1 MWRRPKLVRQND
13 GNDCGPAALATL
25 ALHHGQDVGLE
36 KLRDLTATDRTGAN
50 LLSLVRTA
58 RSLGFSAKA
67 IRCTA
72 DALPQLPMPAI
83 AHLRDDEGFGHFVVV
98 YGVKRGK
105 VIVGDP
111 AAEIDKRSLEQFTAQ
126 WTGNLLVAVPDPTTP
141 LPRSHGQRRS
151 AWRRFLHLLRP
162 HTAILLEV
170 MLCALLMTLLATSTS
185 LFVQHLVDSVLV
197 HREGTLLNALG
208 IGMVM
213 VVVLKTL
220 FGVVRQYLLAH
231 IARRLDLGLIGAYS
245 RHLLQLPVKFFETR
259 RIGEIFSRVT
269 DAAKL
274 REAIN
279 GTTTTAV
286 VDAIVVVVLLAVLWM
301 YDLPL
306 AIAATLVAP
315 LFVAVVAL
323 NHPAAARHSRSAM
336 EHAAQAAAHLVED
349 ISGVDTIKAFNAED
363 RRTEQFEGR
372 FVAFTQAVF
381 SLQKLDIRMNAAG
394 MFITSLASV
403 GMLWLG
409 GQRVLA
415 GALTIGELLFV
426 FMLLTTLLEPL
437 NRLATVNLK
446 IQDALVAIDRLF
458 QVLDLEAEPRGDNR
472 VPFKQLTRELEL
484 RNVTFS
490 YGTRGN
496 VLDDVTLHV
505 PAGKT
510 VAIVG
515 ESGCGKSTLLKLLL
529 RFHQPNQG
537 QILLDGTDLRDFD
550 LATVRDRFGMVTQD
564 TFVFDA
570 TIRENISLG
579 APQASLADVV
589 AAARAAGL
597 DEFIN
602 GLPQRYD
609 TIVGERGANLSGGQR
624 QRLAIARA
632 LVNRPDV
639 LVFDEATSQLD
650 TTTERHIQ
658 DNLRIALAGQTV
670 ILVAH
675 RLSTVRDA
683 DLIYVLDKGRVAEQG
698 THQHLLAAG
707 GHYAGLWRSQMSIH
721 DHGDLPG
728 SPDGLH
734 LPTNRIALVLNEG

>member
-1 MWRRPKLVRQND
+1 M
-13 GNDCGPAALATL
+13 
-25 ALHHGQDVGLE
+25 
-36 KLRDLTATDRTGAN
+36 
-50 LLSLVRTA
+50 
-58 RSLGFSAKA
+58 
-67 IRCTA
+67 
-72 DALPQLPMPAI
+72 
-83 AHLRDDEGFGHFVVV
+83 
-98 YGVKRGK
+98 
-105 VIVGDP
+105 
-111 AAEIDKRSLEQFTAQ
+111 
-126 WTGNLLVAVPDPTTP
+126 
-141 LPRSHGQRRS
+141 
-151 AWRRFLHLLRP
+151 HLLRP

-213 VVVLKTL
+213 VVVLRTL
-220 FGVVRQYLLAH
+220 FGIVRQYLLAH
-231 IARRLDLGLIGAYS
+231 IARRLDLGLICAYS

-306 AIAATLVAP
+306 AIAATLIAP
-315 LFVAVVAL
+315 AFVAVVAV

-372 FVAFTQAVF
+372 FVAFTESVF

-409 GQRVLA
+409 GQRVLS

-458 QVLDLEAEPRGDNR
+458 QVLDLETEPRGDNR

-496 VLDDVTLHV
+496 VLDDVTLRV

-537 QILLDGTDLRDFD
+537 QKLIASRAVTDQQLVESAAKVQASEEQLRRAQLPLDEGRLAVLRQAIELVNRDHAVRTAELEAKRIAKQGEVDTATKELADLERQLQQATLHSPIDGIIIKGRYHVGDVVPNGSPVFEVAAQDGFCFESLITSEDVGLLAEGLPSRVKFDAYDYQLYGSLGGAVSFISPDTNPAVAVSPDNATSGGTLATMNRVGQRQATGPGVSYRVRVTLAGDQVGKGLYHGTVKLGMAGRVEIVTDRRTILSILLKR
-550 LATVRDRFGMVTQD
+550 
-564 TFVFDA
+564 
-570 TIRENISLG
+570 IRSSISLG
-579 APQASLADVV
+579 
-589 AAARAAGL
+589 
-597 DEFIN
+597 
-602 GLPQRYD
+602 
-609 TIVGERGANLSGGQR
+609 
-624 QRLAIARA
+624 
-632 LVNRPDV
+632 
-639 LVFDEATSQLD
+639 
-650 TTTERHIQ
+650 
-658 DNLRIALAGQTV
+658 
-670 ILVAH
+670 
-675 RLSTVRDA
+675 
-683 DLIYVLDKGRVAEQG
+683 
-698 THQHLLAAG
+698 
-707 GHYAGLWRSQMSIH
+707 
-721 DHGDLPG
+721 
-728 SPDGLH
+728 
-734 LPTNRIALVLNEG
+734 

>member
-1 MWRRPKLVRQND
+1 MWRRLKLVRQHD
-13 GNDCGPAALATL
+13 GNDCGAAALATL
-25 ALHHGQDVGLE
+25 ALHHGLDIGLE

-72 DALPQLPMPAI
+72 DTLPQLPLPAI
-83 AHLRDDEGFGHFVVV
+83 AHLRDGEGFGHFVVV
-98 YGVKRGK
+98 YRLKRGG
-105 VIVGDP
+105 VVVGDP
-111 AAEIDKRSLEQFTAQ
+111 AGEIETRSLEQFTAN
-126 WTGNLLVAVPDPTTP
+126 WTGNLLVAVPDPTTA
-141 LPRSHGQRRS
+141 LPSGLGRRPS

-162 HTAILLEV
+162 HTSILFEV

-208 IGMVM
+208 IGMAM
-213 VVVLKTL
+213 VVVLRTA
-220 FGVVRQYLLAH
+220 FGIVRQYLLAH
-231 IARRLDLGLIGAYS
+231 IARRLDLGLIGAYT
-245 RHLLQLPVKFFETR
+245 RHLLQLPTKFFETR
-259 RIGEIFSRVT
+259 RTGEIFSRVT

-279 GTTTTAV
+279 GTATTAV
-286 VDAIVVVVLLAVLWM
+286 VDTTVVVVLLAVLWI

-306 AIAATLVAP
+306 AIAATLIAP
-315 LFVAVVAL
+315 VFVAVVAL
-323 NHPAAARHSRSAM
+323 NHPAAVRHSRSAM
-336 EHAAQAAAHLVED
+336 EHAAQASAHLFEN
-349 ISGVDTIKAFNAED
+349 ISGVDTIKAFGAED
-363 RRTEQFEGR
+363 RRNEQFEGR
-372 FVAFTQAVF
+372 FVDFTQSVF

-394 MFITSLASV
+394 MFITSMASV

-409 GQRVLA
+409 GHRVLS

-446 IQDALVAIDRLF
+446 IQDALVAVDRLF
-458 QVLDLEAEPRGDNR
+458 QVLDLEAEPKGDSR
-472 VPFKQLTRELEL
+472 LPFTGLARELEL
-484 RNVTFS
+484 RNVTFA
-490 YGTRGN
+490 YGSRGN
-496 VLDDVTLHV
+496 VLEDVSLRV

-529 RFHQPNQG
+529 RFHQPGAG
-537 QILLDGTDLRDFD
+537 QIMLDGTDLRDFD
-550 LATVRDRFGMVTQD
+550 LTTVRERIGMVTQD

-570 TIRENISLG
+570 TIRENIALG
-579 APQASLADVV
+579 APHASLADVV

-602 GLPQRYD
+602 SLPQRYD

-639 LVFDEATSQLD
+639 LVLDEATSQLD

-658 DNLRIALAGQTV
+658 DNLRTALVGRTV

-683 DLIYVLDKGRVAEQG
+683 DLIYVLDNGRVAEQG
-698 THQHLLAAG
+698 THSELLAAG
-707 GHYAGLWRSQMSIH
+707 GLYTQLWRSQASPGGH
-721 DHGDLPG
+721 DTLPHD
-728 SPDGLH
+728 PHH
-734 LPTNRIALVLNEG
+734 LPANRIARVLNEG